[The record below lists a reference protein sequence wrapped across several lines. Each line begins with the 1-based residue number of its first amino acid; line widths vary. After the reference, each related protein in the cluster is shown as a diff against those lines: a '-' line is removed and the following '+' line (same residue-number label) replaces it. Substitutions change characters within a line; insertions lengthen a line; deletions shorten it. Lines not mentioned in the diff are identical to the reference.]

1 MGEKQQN
8 EIDLNLFLEEIK
20 KHDVISFDIFDT
32 LIFRPFKDPKDLFNL
47 LALNGNDLGFR
58 KYRIDAEKGVR
69 RLKQKYYGNYEV
81 SLFDI
86 YDELSKK
93 IEIDINKRIKDE
105 VDMEMELCYVN
116 PFMKRVYQE
125 TLKLGKKIIITS
137 DMYLNKEILAKLL
150 KKNGYC
156 DYTYLYVSCNEC
168 KNKRTGTLYQKIK
181 EDYQNETIL
190 HIGDKYDVD
199 FLKPQ
204 EYNIDSIHYLAPKDR
219 AFPSYQMTKTIFDT
233 YQAITMQYLYN
244 GLQLTSVQKE
254 KDYLYGFFVSGI
266 FVLGYVCWIHDF
278 AQKNNLDKI
287 FFLARDG
294 YILEKVY
301 KILFQD
307 IPCEYVLWSRYASLI
322 TVPGKD
328 YNRFIWQ
335 FITRKVKQNK
345 NITVEDILNEL
356 NILCLEEKLNM
367 VGVFRENKLS
377 NKKIR
382 EIFLKTL
389 NAHKELVLESAKT
402 KEEAAKKYYQK
413 KTGEAR
419 KIGIVDI
426 GYRASGALS
435 LDYLFKK
442 WNYSCQSTAII
453 AFGLNNNNS
462 GNDIFTINEN
472 IVSYVFSDIV
482 NKELFFDK
490 KKMMLEMSVIEILL
504 SVAPKPS
511 FLYFDLT
518 ENGEILEFYEKED
531 TTNYDRI
538 HFLHQGIIDFVKE
551 YKKRI
556 GSFSLLSHI
565 SGYDASM
572 PLYQILKTEEGMKQF
587 AKDFSTYV
595 YSYML
600 SSGNVKSEVTFHD
613 IYQKELL
620 KNSLPYKL
628 KMKMIHQL
636 KKYPKFYK
644 AIKKIVKGRVCI

>member
-1 MGEKQQN
+1 MNEKQPC
-8 EIDLNLFLEEIK
+8 ERDLNSYLEEIK
-20 KHDVISFDIFDT
+20 KHDIISFDIFDT
-32 LIFRPFKDPKDLFNL
+32 LIFRPFKDPKDLFHL

-58 KYRIDAEKGVR
+58 KYRIASEKEAR

-81 SLFDI
+81 SIFDI
-86 YDELSKK
+86 YDKLSKK
-93 IEIDINKRIKDE
+93 IEIDINEGIKSE
-105 VDMEMELCYVN
+105 VELELESCYAN

-125 TLKLGKKIIITS
+125 TLKMGKKIMITS
-137 DMYLNKEILAKLL
+137 DMYLNKNILEKLL

-156 DYTYLYVSCNEC
+156 NYTYLYVSCDEY

-181 EDYQNETIL
+181 GDYPNESIL

-199 FLKPQ
+199 YLKPK
-204 EYNIDSIHYLAPKDR
+204 EYHIDSIHYLAPKDR
-219 AFPSYQMTKTIFDT
+219 PFPSYQMTKTIFDA
-233 YQAITMQYLYN
+233 YQSITMQYLYN
-244 GLQLTSVQKE
+244 GLKLESVQKE

-278 AQKNNLDKI
+278 SKKNNIDKI
-287 FFLARDG
+287 FFLSRDG

-335 FITRKVKQNK
+335 FITRKLKDNK
-345 NITVEDILNEL
+345 DITVEDILNEL
-356 NILCLEEKLNM
+356 NILCLEDKLNM
-367 VGVFRENKLS
+367 VGIFRENKLS

-382 EIFLKTL
+382 DIFLKTL
-389 NAHKELVLESAKT
+389 SDHKDLVLESAKT
-402 KEEAAKKYYQK
+402 KENAAKKYYQDK
-413 KTGEAR
+413 IGGAK

-442 WNYSCQSTAII
+442 WNFPCQSIAMI

-462 GNDIFTINEN
+462 GNDIFVINEN

-482 NKELFFDK
+482 NKELFFDE

-504 SVAPKPS
+504 SAAPKPS
-511 FLYFDLT
+511 FLYFDLAK
-518 ENGEILEFYEKED
+518 NGEILEFFEKED
-531 TTNYDRI
+531 STNYNRI
-538 HFLHQGIIDFVKE
+538 RSLHQGIIDFVME

-556 GSFSLLSHI
+556 GSFSMLSHI
-565 SGYDASM
+565 SGYDAVM
-572 PLYQILKTEEGMKQF
+572 PLYQILKTKEGMNQF

-600 SSGNVKSEVTFHD
+600 SSGNVKSEVTFDD
-613 IYQKELL
+613 IYQKE
-620 KNSLPYKL
+620 KL
-628 KMKMIHQL
+628 KDTLTYKFKMKVVRQL

-644 AIKKIVKGRVCI
+644 AIKKIVKGRVHI